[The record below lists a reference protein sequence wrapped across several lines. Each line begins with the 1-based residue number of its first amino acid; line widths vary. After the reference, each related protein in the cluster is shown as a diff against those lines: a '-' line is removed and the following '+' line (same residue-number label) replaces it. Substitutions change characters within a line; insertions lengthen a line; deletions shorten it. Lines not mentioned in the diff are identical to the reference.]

1 MQKTLIEL
9 MREIFAQGRV
19 MVLKDSPRR
28 WNAAQELKEAGLIEC
43 KPVEGFT
50 DAVIV
55 SQFIPAAKV
64 AEIKGE
70 ALPVASTEE
79 SPQDTNSIPAGFDE
93 PAPL

>member
-28 WNAAQELKEAGLIEC
+28 WNAAQELKEAGLIEVE
-43 KPVEGFT
+43 PVKGFT
-50 DAVIV
+50 DAIIV

-64 AEIKGE
+64 AEIKGTSQE
-70 ALPVASTEE
+70 TPQESTE
-79 SPQDTNSIPAGFDE
+79 QVDE